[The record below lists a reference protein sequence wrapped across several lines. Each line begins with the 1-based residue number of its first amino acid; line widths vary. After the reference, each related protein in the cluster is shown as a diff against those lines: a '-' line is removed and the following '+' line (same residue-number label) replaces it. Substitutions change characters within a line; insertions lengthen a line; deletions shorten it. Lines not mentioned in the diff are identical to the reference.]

1 MQRGDAHC
9 QPLLL
14 FGGEEVKNFGKQNY
28 GFLTPKLF
36 LFSKLLTERLVE
48 KLWVRHSSMAK
59 EIRFYSDEKINF
71 GAMQTINWDVDR
83 ASSRGQ
89 FSPMLRNF
97 EYINLLL
104 AFDSS
109 PNQSQVP
116 ENKGTETGSLQTM
129 LVNTVHFSG
138 RDWSRRFD
146 LATGPF
152 TRSDGSVVSEV
163 EYLVKCR
170 RFRYTND
177 KLTHC
182 QLLKINSSSGD
193 KLSLVLLLPDR
204 TMSMEH
210 FLRHHLSYRTLKRF
224 LRKLMWRRG
233 GCRKRVSV
241 RFPKFSLSSSR
252 QLARPIQ
259 ELRLREF
266 AEKSSKKKFTSS
278 SSPPLDEQVVLLQKA
293 ICEVTE
299 RGVGRRGNRRRG
311 LRIRL
316 VPRRLKRM
324 FQFRTRLR
332 KSPKHHFT
340 ADRPFLFLLLTT
352 GKVRLVQMAGVLED
366 PSTSAPAAVRQVQQ
380 M

>member
-1 MQRGDAHC
+1 
-9 QPLLL
+9 
-14 FGGEEVKNFGKQNY
+14 
-28 GFLTPKLF
+28 
-36 LFSKLLTERLVE
+36 
-48 KLWVRHSSMAK
+48 
-59 EIRFYSDEKINF
+59 
-71 GAMQTINWDVDR
+71 
-83 ASSRGQ
+83 
-89 FSPMLRNF
+89 
-97 EYINLLL
+97 
-104 AFDSS
+104 
-109 PNQSQVP
+109 
-116 ENKGTETGSLQTM
+116 M

-170 RFRYTND
+170 RFRYTTD
-177 KLTHC
+177 KATHC
-182 QLLKINSSSGD
+182 QLLKINSSAGD

-224 LRKLMWRRG
+224 WRKLMWRRG
-233 GCRKRVSV
+233 GCRKQVSV

-266 AEKSSKKKFTSS
+266 AEKNSKKKFTS

-299 RGVGRRGNRRRG
+299 RGVGRRRNRKG
-311 LRIRL
+311 LKIRV

-324 FQFRTRLR
+324 FRFQARLR